1 MPLAQPRTRR
11 AASAKRKRW
20 RSVHAYEILVLCGI
34 ATAGFACQW
43 LAWRLRLPAILFLL
57 GAGILAGPIFGWI
70 DPDALFGGLLTP
82 IVSVAVAI
90 ILFEGSLTLKLS
102 EIRDHGSVVR
112 NLVTVGVVVTGAI
125 AGLSAYYLLD
135 WDPYL
140 AALFGAVVTVS
151 GPTVVMPLLRAV
163 RPTANVSSILRWES
177 ILIDPLG
184 AILALLVFDVIV
196 SRQAGSGFGHIA
208 VDVAVIAAVGTLFGV
223 VGGYLFGVAV
233 RKRLIPDLLRDYA
246 ALAAV
251 LTVFGI
257 AEALRGESGFLAV
270 TIMGIWLANMRDVD
284 IEDILEFKE
293 SITLLLLGGLFILLA
308 ARLDVAEIVS
318 IGGGAIVVLV
328 VLQLVAG
335 PLRAFVSAIGSPLN
349 WRETLYVGWVFPRGI
364 VAAAVSSLFALRLA
378 EIDYP
383 GANGLVPL
391 VFAVIVGTVVLQSI
405 TAKPVAK
412 LLGVLE
418 PEPTGVLI
426 VGSNPLGR
434 LIAKAIQES
443 GRSVRVADS
452 HWAGIREAR
461 MKGLPVFYGS
471 PVSAYA
477 ERGLDLTGLGTL
489 VAVSRKP
496 GLNELVCVRY
506 SAEFGRDHVFVLG
519 HKSEKT
525 HEKHS
530 ISGAVSGR
538 VLFGGKLSIEELVT
552 RIAEGQTPKT
562 TELTEEFDLDD
573 YREQNPGSLIL
584 FAIDKNDQLRF
595 PVDDEPFEPSAGWS
609 ITALVHASQDK
620 SPR

>member
-1 MPLAQPRTRR
+1 M
-11 AASAKRKRW
+11 
-20 RSVHAYEILVLCGI
+20 HAYEILVLCGL
-34 ATAGFACQW
+34 ATAGFACHW
-43 LAWRLRLPAILFLL
+43 FAWRVKLPAILFLL
-57 GAGILAGPIFGWI
+57 AAGILAGPALDLI
-70 DPDALFGGLLTP
+70 DPDALFGHLLTP
-82 IVSVAVAI
+82 AVSVAVAI

-112 NLVTVGVVVTGAI
+112 NLVTVGVLVTWAI
-125 AGLSAYYLLD
+125 AGFAAYYLLN

-163 RPTANVSSILRWES
+163 RPSANVSSILRWES

-196 SRQAGSGFGHIA
+196 SRQAGSGFQHIA
-208 VDVAVIAAVGTLFGV
+208 VDVAAIVLAGAMFGV
-223 VGGYLFGVAV
+223 IGGYLFGIAV

-270 TIMGIWLANMRDVD
+270 TIMGIWLANMRDVE

-293 SITLLLLGGLFILLA
+293 SITLLLLGALFILLA
-308 ARLDVAEIVS
+308 ARLNVSEIVS
-318 IGGGAIVVLV
+318 IGGGALAVLL

-335 PLRAFVSAIGSPLN
+335 PLRALVSAIGSPLN

-383 GANGLVPL
+383 GADALVPL
-391 VFAVIVGTVVLQSI
+391 VFAVIIGTVVLQSI

-412 LLGVLE
+412 LLGVME
-418 PEPTGVLI
+418 PDPTGVLI
-426 VGSNPLGR
+426 VGANPVGR
-434 LIAKAIQES
+434 MFAQAIQDS
-443 GRSVRVADS
+443 GRRVRVADS
-452 HWAGIREAR
+452 HWAGIRDAR

-471 PVSAYA
+471 PVSGYA
-477 ERGLDLTGLGTL
+477 ERGLDLSGLGTL
-489 VAVSRKP
+489 LAVSRRP
-496 GLNELVCVRY
+496 GLNELACVRY

-519 HKSEKT
+519 HKSEKS

-538 VLFGGKLSIEELVT
+538 VLFGGNLSIEELLS
-552 RIAEGQTPKT
+552 RIAAGQIPKT
-562 TELTEEFDLDD
+562 TELTGEFSLND
-573 YREQNPGSLIL
+573 YEEQNPESLIL
-584 FAIDKNDQLRF
+584 FAIDTNGRLRF
-595 PVDDEPFEPSAGWS
+595 PVDDEPLNPSAGWRL
-609 ITALVHASQDK
+609 TALMA
-620 SPR
+620 P